1 MKNVGNRSCGRS
13 QGVMKIFKASCIG
26 RIARSS
32 LRWHSFL
39 VLHVNAFRLKIS
51 FDLVA

>member
-1 MKNVGNRSCGRS
+1 MTKHRQRGDYINYTPRGANNV
-13 QGVMKIFKASCIG
+13 G

-39 VLHVNAFRLKIS
+39 VTIFYKI
-51 FDLVA
+51 